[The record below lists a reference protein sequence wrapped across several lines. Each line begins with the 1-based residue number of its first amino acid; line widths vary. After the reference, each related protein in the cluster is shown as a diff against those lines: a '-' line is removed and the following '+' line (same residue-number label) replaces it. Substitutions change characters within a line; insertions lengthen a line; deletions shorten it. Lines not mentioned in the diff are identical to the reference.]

1 MIWQRIE
8 ADYCSKQMAIWHPKL
23 LESEIEKNN
32 QNKNIDSFNKH
43 DVLTSLSSKRRAND
57 LKLNS
62 LFDDKHVFD
71 WFLSLFTICLLFNDE
86 NIGLL

>member
-1 MIWQRIE
+1 
-8 ADYCSKQMAIWHPKL
+8 MAIWHPKL

-32 QNKNIDSFNKH
+32 QNQNIDSFNKH

-71 WFLSLFTICLLFNDE
+71 WFLSLFTVCLLFNDE